1 VPAARRGE
9 ERQRQLRA
17 WDFVHSPPW
26 TEHIFVGAGDRPCA
40 ILVAGA
46 RGEGWQVRYPV
57 SEFAARHGASAA
69 KEVSSPAEAYIG
81 RLQPSRRGWPSD
93 WDRLPWA

>member
-1 VPAARRGE
+1 M
-9 ERQRQLRA
+9 L
-17 WDFVHSPPW
+17 
-26 TEHIFVGAGDRPCA
+26 
-40 ILVAGA
+40 
-46 RGEGWQVRYPV
+46 YPV

-81 RLQPSRRGWPSD
+81 RLQPSRRGRPSD